1 MSRYLPDDRLQ
12 DRPGAIY
19 EIEGRQVKVV
29 ACRHG
34 YALYL
39 LDSAGQPGLPIPTGS
54 AGTLTESLEIARR
67 FFRKLDK
74 DPLAAAK
81 PHGLCR
87 HVPYCVEQLHNRT
100 VPSCKRPE

>member
-29 ACRHG
+29 ACHHG

-39 LDSAGQPGLPIPTGS
+39 LDSAGQPGLPASDRSDRDTRLRGR
-54 AGTLTESLEIARR
+54 L
-67 FFRKLDK
+67 
-74 DPLAAAK
+74 
-81 PHGLCR
+81 
-87 HVPYCVEQLHNRT
+87 
-100 VPSCKRPE
+100 